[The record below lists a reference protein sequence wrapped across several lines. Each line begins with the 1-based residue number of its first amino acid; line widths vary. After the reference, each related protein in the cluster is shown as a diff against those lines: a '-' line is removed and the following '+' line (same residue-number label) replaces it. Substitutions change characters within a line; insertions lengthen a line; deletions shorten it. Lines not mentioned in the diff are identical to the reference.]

1 MTSTYR
7 IDVRTGTR
15 GAVLR
20 RCDGFLVAKR
30 KVAIIIA
37 IFDVVVIFVIVR
49 TIISVISVIRIVLV
63 IIIIIIIPVISYA
76 FTTTSIRNLRLTT
89 RKPV

>member
-37 IFDVVVIFVIVR
+37 IFVIVR
-49 TIISVISVIRIVLV
+49 TIISVIRIVLV
-63 IIIIIIIPVISYA
+63 IIIIIIIPVTSYA